1 MNYNDIPQ
9 DKDPHLW
16 RIARRRAGFRRS
28 LFTYLTVNAF
38 LWAIWYFTGARSY
51 GAGVPWPVWPT
62 LGWGIGIAA
71 QWFGAFGP
79 GSNHAD
85 PAESEYQKLMRERE
99 GR

>member
-1 MNYNDIPQ
+1 
-9 DKDPHLW
+9 
-16 RIARRRAGFRRS
+16 
-28 LFTYLTVNAF
+28 
-38 LWAIWYFTGARSY
+38 GARSY